1 MNRKGFTLIEMLI
14 VVAIVGLLA
23 SVVVLGI
30 GNARERARD
39 AKRAGDIRQIQNAAE
54 SYYAGGN
61 NQYPNVLSDMPGAP
75 EFGPTADAY
84 GWEPINAGGMNVGYK
99 VGACLETGALA
110 TGQALCPTGFSCGS
124 TFYLCGGSQ

>member
-1 MNRKGFTLIEMLI
+1 MNKKGFTLIEMLI

-54 SYYAGGN
+54 AFYATN
-61 NQYPNVLSDMPGAP
+61 NTYPANLGQMDGAP
-75 EFGPTADAY
+75 TLGPNGTGDEY
-84 GWEPINAGGMNVGYK
+84 GWESTGSTYN
-99 VGACLETGALA
+99 VGACMETTSFSSESAV
-110 TGQALCPTGFSCGS
+110 LCPAVITCSEV
-124 TFYLCGGSQ
+124 LCGGSQ

>member
-1 MNRKGFTLIEMLI
+1 MNKKGFTLIEMLI

-54 SYYAGGN
+54 AYYASNNFYPQALGGMAGVTTVG
-61 NQYPNVLSDMPGAP
+61 PNSDS
-75 EFGPTADAY
+75 Y
-84 GWEPINAGGMNVGYK
+84 GWEPIGNPATGYKTGACMETSSFSSETNTLCPADTLNAGCAQV
-99 VGACLETGALA
+99 
-110 TGQALCPTGFSCGS
+110 
-124 TFYLCGGSQ
+124 LCGGSQ